1 MTDLRKDGIAWADL
15 ADGAS
20 VLGKVD
26 GDDVIV
32 VRVGSDAFA
41 VGAACTHY
49 SGPLAEGLVV
59 GRTVRC
65 PWHHAC
71 FDLET
76 GEALRAPA
84 LNPLPCWTV
93 ERRGD
98 RVYVGAKRAEADPL
112 AATARPA
119 SSPKSVVIVGAGA
132 AGASAAEMLRRR
144 GYEGSITMI
153 DEDPTAPVDRP
164 NLSKDYLSGHAQ
176 PEWIPL
182 RPDGFYAE
190 HGITIQRRRAESLDV
205 KGRSVRLDDGSSVQY
220 DALILATGAEPNH
233 LPLPGVHVLRS
244 LADSNAIIAAAEKAK
259 NAVVIGSSFIGLEV
273 AASLRERGVAVA
285 VVSQEGRP
293 LERIVDPRVS
303 AMIRALHEQHGVQFY
318 MGAEVSRVADGQVVL
333 RNGTTIPAD
342 LVVAGI
348 GVKPRVQLAQAAG
361 LVCDNGVI
369 VNEYLE
375 TSAKGVW
382 AAGDIARWPDP
393 HTGHRLRIEHWVVA
407 ERQGQVAAENVLGL
421 KIKFDTVPFFWS
433 QHYDM
438 TVRYLGFSLP
448 WQHVNIAGDL
458 DAHHASIVYRAGK
471 TVGFATIE
479 EDKVNLEAEVAMEH
493 NDEKALDRL
502 VPPSNSI

>member
-1 MTDLRKDGIAWADL
+1 MTDLRKDGIPWADL
-15 ADGAS
+15 ADGAP

-32 VRVGSDAFA
+32 VRVGQEAFA

-59 GRTVRC
+59 GSTVRC

-71 FDLET
+71 FDLKT

-84 LNPLPCWTV
+84 FNPLPCWAV

-98 RVYVGAKRAEADPL
+98 RVHVGAKRDPV
-112 AATARPA
+112 TRSGRPLRIP
-119 SSPKSVVIVGAGA
+119 SSVVILGAGA
-132 AGASAAEMLRRR
+132 AGAAAAEMLRRR
-144 GYEGSITMI
+144 GYEGPVTII
-153 DEDPTAPVDRP
+153 DEDPSAPVDRP

-182 RPDGFYAE
+182 WPEGFAE
-190 HGITIQRRRAESLDV
+190 AHRITVIRRKAKVVDLPG
-205 KGRSVRLDDGSSVQY
+205 KNVRLDDSQAVPY
-220 DALILATGAEPNH
+220 DALILAMGSEPNH
-233 LPLPGVHVLRS
+233 LPIPGAMVLRS
-244 LADSNAIIAAAEKAK
+244 FADANAIIAKAEHAK
-259 NAVVIGSSFIGLEV
+259 HAVVIGSSFIGLEV
-273 AASLRERGVAVA
+273 AASLRERGVAVD
-285 VVSQEGRP
+285 VVSQENRP

-303 AMIRALHEQHGVQFY
+303 GMIRDLHEQHGVKFH
-318 MGAEVSRVADGQVVL
+318 MGAEVARIEPSRVTL
-333 RNGTTIPAD
+333 RNGSTIDAD

-348 GVKPRVQLAQAAG
+348 GVKPRVALAQAAG
-361 LVCDNGVI
+361 IAIDNGVL

-375 TSAKGVW
+375 TNKPGVW

-421 KIKFDTVPFFWS
+421 QQKYDVVPYFWS

-438 TVRYLGFSLP
+438 TIRYLGFSLP
-448 WQHVNIAGDL
+448 WQHVAITGDL
-458 DAHHASIVYRAGK
+458 AAHHASIVYRAGK
-471 TVGFATIE
+471 TVGFATMD
-479 EDKVNLEAEVAMEH
+479 EDRLNLEAEVAMER
-493 NDEKALDRL
+493 NDEKALEAL
-502 VPPSNSI
+502 APPKNSI

>member
-1 MTDLRKDGIAWADL
+1 MTDLRKDGIPWADL

-26 GDDVIV
+26 GDDVLV
-32 VRVGSDAFA
+32 VRVGNEAFA

-59 GRTVRC
+59 GKTVRC

-71 FDLET
+71 FDLAT

-84 LNPLPCWTV
+84 FNSLPCWSV

-98 RVYVGAKRAEADPL
+98 RVYVGAKREPVRPL
-112 AATARPA
+112 TRPA
-119 SSPKSVVIVGAGA
+119 TSPSSVVILGAGGAGA
-132 AGASAAEMLRRR
+132 AAAEMLRRR
-144 GYEGSITMI
+144 HYDGAVTII
-153 DEDPTAPVDRP
+153 DEDPSAPVDRP

-182 RPDGFYAE
+182 WPEGFAE
-190 HGITIQRRRAESLDV
+190 EHRITVCRARAKSLDLS
-205 KGRSVRLDDGSSVQY
+205 GRRVVLDDGQVVPY
-220 DALILATGAEPNH
+220 DALILAMGGEPNH
-233 LPLPGVHVLRS
+233 LNIPGALILRS
-244 LADSNAIIAAAEKAK
+244 FADANAIIKAAEHAK
-259 NAVVIGSSFIGLEV
+259 RAVVIGSSFIGLEV
-273 AASLRERGVAVA
+273 AASLRERGLAVD
-285 VVSQEGRP
+285 VVSQESRP

-303 AMIRALHEQHGVQFY
+303 AMIRSLHEQHGVRFH
-318 MGAEVSRVADGQVVL
+318 MGAEVARIDPSQVTLRDGS
-333 RNGTTIPAD
+333 TIDAD

-348 GVKPRVQLAQAAG
+348 GVKPRIALAQAAG
-361 LVCDNGVI
+361 LAVDNGVL

-375 TSAKGVW
+375 TSKPGVW

-421 KIKFDTVPFFWS
+421 KQRFDVVPYFWS

-448 WQHVNIAGDL
+448 WQQVTIDGDL
-458 DAHHASIVYRAGK
+458 AAHHASIAYRAGK
-471 TVGFATIE
+471 TVGFASLD
-479 EDKVNLEAEVAMEH
+479 EDRLNLEAEVAMER
-493 NDEKALDRL
+493 NDEKALDAL
-502 VPPSNSI
+502 VPPRNSI